1 MDFSDL
7 IPKQTDNP
15 NLSFDDLIPQ
25 QPQQPAPDAPWYAK
39 LGGAADDI
47 VRLGLSGLTLGVSDR
62 FAGAMSGRGY
72 EAERAATEQARERA
86 GLAGTVAEIGGA
98 FLPGIGAANAGAAAV
113 RAVAPSVASLGGGL
127 GLASRTAGMGAIGAG
142 MGAAEAAVKNEDIAR
157 GTVYG
162 LLSGAGGNIAGEG
175 IAKGIGAVGRAF
187 KAKPAVPSADDI
199 AARAS
204 AAYRAADDAGVVYT
218 PQAMQSLQSRIQGQL
233 TDMGYLPGNQPGV
246 ANALNA
252 IRDQAGGNVTLKGL
266 DTLRKAASGGF
277 IPGNK
282 SNNAMI
288 RDVADEIDNLVA
300 SPRSGDVL
308 MGDARAGAD
317 AIKTARELYAMQA
330 KNSKVEELLERAG
343 IRAAKSGTGGNVE
356 NTTRQEISK
365 ILLDPKF
372 RRGFKT
378 DELDA
383 ARDAV
388 AGTAT
393 QNALRLVG
401 RLDPTSGGLMAALQ
415 LGAAGATGGTSLVS
429 AAAGAGARAASE
441 AMSNARVNDLQRIIR
456 AGGTRQAAFGAPNA
470 LERLSE
476 TQRKAIAA
484 FLMGGGIVSAP

>member
-7 IPKQTDNP
+7 IPKQTGNP

-47 VRLGLSGLTLGVSDR
+47 ARLVANTVTLGGADR
-62 FAGAMSGRGY
+62 FAGYMSGSGQQSE
-72 EAERAATEQARERA
+72 EAKTKEAADRA
-86 GLAGTVAEIGGA
+86 GWAGTVAEIGGA
-98 FLPGIGAANAGAAAV
+98 FVPAIGAANLGAAAV
-113 RAVAPSVASLGGGL
+113 RTVAPSVAALRGGL
-127 GLASRTAGMGAIGAG
+127 GLAARTAGMGTIGAG
-142 MGAAEAAVKNEDIAR
+142 MGATEAAIKNEDIAR

-162 LLSGAGGNIAGEG
+162 LLSGAGGNLAGEG
-175 IAKGIGAVGRAF
+175 IAKGIGSIGRAL
-187 KAKPAVPSADDI
+187 KTKPVVPSADDI

-218 PQAMQSLQSRIQGQL
+218 PQAMQSLQSRIQGDL
-233 TDMGYLPGNQPGV
+233 TSRGYLPGNQPGV

-252 IRDQAGGNVTLKGL
+252 IQDQASGNVTLKGL
-266 DTLRKAASGGF
+266 DTLRQAASGGF

-282 SNNAMI
+282 KNNAMI
-288 RDVADEIDNLVA
+288 RDIAEGIDNLVA

-308 MGDARAGAD
+308 MGDAKAGAD

-330 KNSKVEELLERAG
+330 KNAKVEELLERAG
-343 IRAAKSGTGGNVE
+343 IRASKSGTGGNVE
-356 NTTRQEISK
+356 NTTRQEIAK
-365 ILLDPKF
+365 ILMDPKF
-372 RRGFKT
+372 RRGFKP

-383 ARDAV
+383 AREAV
-388 AGTAT
+388 SGTPA

-415 LGAAGATGGTSLVS
+415 LGAAGATGGTSLAS

-484 FLMGGGIVSAP
+484 LIMGGGIVSAP